1 MNVSPSGA
9 VQAAMAVS
17 DAQNMQAVQVTVLK
31 KALNIEA
38 AGAQALLQALPQPA
52 PALPLATQGSLGTQV
67 NVMA

>member
-17 DAQNMQAVQVTVLK
+17 DAQNMQAVQVSVLK

-52 PALPLATQGSLGTQV
+52 PALPLATQGNLGTQI